1 MPSPPGPVARLTL
14 VQVRFTFRGAE
25 CIGDCRRGVPEMK
38 HGNMRNRMA
47 VLTCRISAA
56 IGASFLM
63 ALGGLSAHAD
73 HRGGGYYVSVE
84 IPIEEHAYPEGA
96 SLRLDRLVDRRTGFD
111 SDHFHLRELVLIA
124 RAVGAAQA
132 ELRVHGEAS
141 ESINIPEG
149 EEDEW
154 WEVRIP
160 APTERH
166 GGVWRLY
173 LTGDV
178 ALDQIVAVME
188 PRERYAARYQSPEKT
203 AKRYA
208 STARRY
214 RPDTYYTYYPPRLH
228 SGTVVHYVHNNHYD
242 YYGYRTWYPRYA
254 SPWIRR
260 YDPLISFHYYTV
272 LPGWRH
278 DHGVRRHVLG
288 GHHHHTYR
296 QRPLRRFDPAPRL
309 ATRSGRPAPLSQPT
323 GRASAPLDASL
334 RTYSRG
340 PETRTPAPRRRAN
353 EPRVQ
358 PERMAAARDR
368 LETHAQ
374 QMTAP
379 SRPSATAPRQRAGI
393 AQRPAVKPPR
403 ATQTRPNRATTSRA
417 TQTRQQPRPTAATR
431 PNPSP
436 SAAPSLRSRLAD
448 APRRSAPARSVREQ
462 RPTRRA
468 AQTRPSRTQ
477 TWHGTPQNRGVAN
490 SRSQRS
496 ADRLRTVRQQPSM
509 RSSAPQRQAT
519 TRTPRPQ
526 SRMRSFEPRPQMNRP
541 APRTSAPRQSAPR
554 MSVPRQPAPRMSAP
568 RQPAPRMSAPRQP
581 APRMSAPRQSAPRMS
596 APRQPAPRVSNGTG
610 RLRAANERLRESR
623 R

>member
-1 MPSPPGPVARLTL
+1 MIAG
-14 VQVRFTFRGAE
+14 
-25 CIGDCRRGVPEMK
+25 GVHEMK
-38 HGNMRNRMA
+38 HRDMRNGWGRN
-47 VLTCRISAA
+47 SAA
-56 IGASFLM
+56 ACTLILM
-63 ALGGLSAHAD
+63 ALGSLSAHAD

-84 IPIEEHAYPEGA
+84 IPIEEHAYPDGA

-132 ELRVHGEAS
+132 ELRVHGETS

-208 STARRY
+208 SAARRH
-214 RPDTYYTYYPPRLH
+214 RPDTYYTYYPPRLQ
-228 SGTVVHYVHNNHYD
+228 SGTVVHYVHNHHYD
-242 YYGYRTWYPRYA
+242 HYGYRTWYPRYA
-254 SPWIRR
+254 SPWIRP

-278 DHGVRRHVLG
+278 DHGVRRHVF
-288 GHHHHTYR
+288 GHRHHTYR
-296 QRPLRRFDPAPRL
+296 QRPLRRLDPAPRL

-323 GRASAPLDASL
+323 GRASAPLDATL

-340 PETRTPAPRRRAN
+340 PETRTPAPRRGTG

-358 PERMAAARDR
+358 PGRMAAARNR

-374 QMTAP
+374 QMTTP
-379 SRPSATAPRQRAGI
+379 SRPSATAPRQRSGT
-393 AQRPAVKPPR
+393 AQRPAAQPPR
-403 ATQTRPNRATTSRA
+403 ATQTRPSRATASRA
-417 TQTRQQPRPTAATR
+417 TQTRQQARPAAATR

-448 APRRSAPARSVREQ
+448 APRRSAPARSMREQ
-462 RPTRRA
+462 RPTRQA
-468 AQTRPSRTQ
+468 AVPQSRPSRAQ
-477 TWHGTPQNRGVAN
+477 TWHGTPQNRGMAT

-496 ADRLRTVRQQPSM
+496 ADRLRSVRQQPSM
-509 RSSAPQRQAT
+509 RSSVPQRQAAA
-519 TRTPRPQ
+519 RAPRPQ
-526 SRMRSFEPRPQMNRP
+526 SRMRSFEPRPQVNR
-541 APRTSAPRQSAPR
+541 
-554 MSVPRQPAPRMSAP
+554 
-568 RQPAPRMSAPRQP
+568 P
-581 APRMSAPRQSAPRMS
+581 APRMSAPRQSA
-596 APRQPAPRVSNGTG
+596 
-610 RLRAANERLRESR
+610 NERLRESR